1 MPCSIDA
8 RTAQPEAELTCDSE
22 VDLVGSKIESP
33 KRMSICPCSKE
44 MTCHCVFQLFP
55 THWLSTSLGKQFLW
69 LPHIP
74 QYTFSL
80 VSLVSQEK
88 RLKNF
93 WSSGFL
99 IPRSISLIKSSR
111 VCTRELVSVK
121 SLGLA
126 SWAITTGEASSLTT
140 VSRLEKGERATVG
153 VSVVYNLG
161 FCPPDSLSQI
171 FTQKKLFTYCVFDNE
186 FKRWCP
192 CIEWKDHCKYFRKM
206 SDQNC
211 QISSDGFASHVTSG
225 HDLFN
230 LSIETR
236 PLQMF
241 LPRQTGWDQQM
252 SYTWASDRWVMPAPY
267 YTTTVVYADLGHP
280 GDVDLKFVF

>member
-44 MTCHCVFQLFP
+44 TTSDCMFQSFP

-69 LPHIP
+69 LKTHIP

-80 VSLVSQEK
+80 VSLVLVFQEK

-140 VSRLEKGERATVG
+140 VSWLEKNYGWAVG
-153 VSVVYNLG
+153 VSGAYNNTG

-171 FTQKKLFTYCVFDNE
+171 FTQKNSSPIVFLIMNS
-186 FKRWCP
+186 
-192 CIEWKDHCKYFRKM
+192 KD
-206 SDQNC
+206 
-211 QISSDGFASHVTSG
+211 GVLA
-225 HDLFN
+225 
-230 LSIETR
+230 
-236 PLQMF
+236 
-241 LPRQTGWDQQM
+241 
-252 SYTWASDRWVMPAPY
+252 
-267 YTTTVVYADLGHP
+267 
-280 GDVDLKFVF
+280 

>member
-22 VDLVGSKIESP
+22 VDLVGSKIESF
-33 KRMSICPCSKE
+33 KRMIVHVAKKRHDCS
-44 MTCHCVFQLFP
+44 FP

-69 LPHIP
+69 LKTHIP

-80 VSLVSQEK
+80 VSLVLVFQE

-140 VSRLEKGERATVG
+140 VSCLEKGYG
-153 VSVVYNLG
+153 G
-161 FCPPDSLSQI
+161 FGWS
-171 FTQKKLFTYCVFDNE
+171 
-186 FKRWCP
+186 
-192 CIEWKDHCKYFRKM
+192 FR
-206 SDQNC
+206 
-211 QISSDGFASHVTSG
+211 GT
-225 HDLFN
+225 
-230 LSIETR
+230 
-236 PLQMF
+236 
-241 LPRQTGWDQQM
+241 
-252 SYTWASDRWVMPAPY
+252 
-267 YTTTVVYADLGHP
+267 
-280 GDVDLKFVF
+280 